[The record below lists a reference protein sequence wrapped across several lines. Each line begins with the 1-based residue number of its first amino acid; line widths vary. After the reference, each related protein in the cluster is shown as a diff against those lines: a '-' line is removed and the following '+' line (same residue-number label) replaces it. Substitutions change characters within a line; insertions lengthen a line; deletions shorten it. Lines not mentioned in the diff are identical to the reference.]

1 MRNQCVQ
8 CRRRNKLIQI
18 VCINYA
24 HIWNSYTFFVYYF
37 YTLKASFKV
46 LLIHWFFLLLSSRYK
61 IAHATWEHRS
71 LRTLTLQTTC
81 PRAFLCSQLAM
92 TCSIWTRS
100 KKSSCK
106 GSGMSWLKSI
116 ESRILKIFLRTGNV
130 NQCKLYSEIS
140 RGKQK
145 KLTIG
150 A

>member
-8 CRRRNKLIQI
+8 CRRNKLIKI

-24 HIWNSYTFFVYYF
+24 HIWNSHTFYV
-37 YTLKASFKV
+37 KGSFKV
-46 LLIHWFFLLLSSRYK
+46 LLIHWSLLSRYK
-61 IAHATWEHRS
+61 IAHATWEHRP

-116 ESRILKIFLRTGNV
+116 ESRIFKIFLRTGNV
-130 NQCKLYSEIS
+130 KQLKLFSEIS
-140 RGKQK
+140 RGGGGEM
-145 KLTIG
+145 TRG
-150 A
+150 AYLCKSKS